1 MHRVSIG
8 LMFATAMLVA
18 SAGIM
23 MAQDTPPPRGGDRR
37 DGPGQ
42 GNFRLPP
49 LAIMEAIDADKDG
62 KLSAAEI
69 KTADESLRKLDKNT
83 DGKLSADEIGWP
95 PQFGGFGRGGGGG
108 RGGRG
113 GPPGGRGG
121 EQASRGLAERIM
133 KRDSNADGKI
143 SKDELPRSMNRLFAR
158 TDRNGDERI
167 DESEAKQLAEELGL
181 TAQPAP
187 PANAARP

>member
-8 LMFATAMLVA
+8 LMFAAAMLVA
-18 SAGIM
+18 SAGSI

-37 DGPGQ
+37 DGPGP

-95 PQFGGFGRGGGGG
+95 PQGGGFGRGGGG

-113 GPPGGRGG
+113 GPGGRGG
-121 EQASRGLAERIM
+121 EQAARGLAERIM
-133 KRDSNADGKI
+133 KRDTNGDGKI

-158 TDRNGDERI
+158 ADRNSDDTI
-167 DESEAKQLAEELGL
+167 DEGEAKQLAEELGL